1 MSELVEPPEPCL
13 ASFLADIKTKFEEC
27 EHLHRD
33 HLANV
38 IKIIEDNFDELF
50 SDGCDFI

>member
-13 ASFLADIKTKFEEC
+13 ASFLADIKTKFVEC

-33 HLANV
+33 HLANAM
-38 IKIIEDNFDELF
+38 KIMEDNFHELL
-50 SDGCDFI
+50 SDG